1 MLTLTLFRVFWI
13 LFHKKKT
20 FLFLQRLGF
29 EKDCVR
35 NIEGHKT
42 FHTFRYKKAGGGV
55 SIFTKKSIHPVQNLN
70 LSYCN
75 DNIEACI
82 VEIKPNVGSKENST
96 YDSSKNTVYK
106 APNSPIR
113 PLTVYI
119 DNLFTEFSRYK
130 IILTDDFNI
139 DLLNED
145 AESDLCGVMFSY
157 NVFPLINI
165 ATRIT
170 ENAATCLDHVWY
182 DGMNLIHYFPLH

>member
-1 MLTLTLFRVFWI
+1 M
-13 LFHKKKT
+13 
-20 FLFLQRLGF
+20 FLQRLGF
-29 EKDCVR
+29 EKDCVC
-35 NIEGHKT
+35 NIEGYKT
-42 FHTFRYKKAGGGV
+42 FHTFRSKKAGDGV
-55 SIFTKKSIHPVQNLN
+55 SIFPKKSIHSVQNLN

-82 VEIKPNVGSKENST
+82 VEINPNVGSKENSMI
-96 YDSSKNTVYK
+96 VARIYK
-106 APNSPIR
+106 APNFPIR
-113 PLTVYI
+113 SLTVYI

-130 IILTDDFNI
+130 IIFTGDFNI

-182 DGMNLIHYFPLH
+182 NGMDLIHYFPVH